1 MANRKKQNED
11 PSKGRG
17 KRSNE
22 NWREK
27 ARTRTEPPDR
37 ITEDDEDR
45 IRARAYEIWE
55 REGRPDGGHER
66 HWHQAQKE
74 LEEEGRI
81 SPISPL
87 RRVAHLIENGLLIS
101 PTT

>member
-1 MANRKKQNED
+1 MEREGQN
-11 PSKGRG
+11 
-17 KRSNE
+17 
-22 NWREK
+22 
-27 ARTRTEPPDR
+27 RTEPPDR

-66 HWHQAQKE
+66 HWHQAEKE

-81 SPISPL
+81 SP
-87 RRVAHLIENGLLIS
+87 HTGE
-101 PTT
+101 

>member
-1 MANRKKQNED
+1 M
-11 PSKGRG
+11 
-17 KRSNE
+17 
-22 NWREK
+22 
-27 ARTRTEPPDR
+27 
-37 ITEDDEDR
+37 TEDDEDR

-81 SPISPL
+81 SP
-87 RRVAHLIENGLLIS
+87 HTGE
-101 PTT
+101 

>member
-11 PSKGRG
+11 PVEGS
-17 KRSNE
+17 
-22 NWREK
+22 RETIE
-27 ARTRTEPPDR
+27 RELEREDQNRTEPPDR

-55 REGRPDGGHER
+55 RERRPDGGHER

-81 SPISPL
+81 SP
-87 RRVAHLIENGLLIS
+87 HTGE
-101 PTT
+101 

>member
-1 MANRKKQNED
+1 MANSKKQNED
-11 PSKGRG
+11 PAEGS
-17 KRSNE
+17 
-22 NWREK
+22 RETIERELEK
-27 ARTRTEPPDR
+27 EDHYRTKPPDR
-37 ITEDDEDR
+37 ITEDDLDR

-81 SPISPL
+81 SPH
-87 RRVAHLIENGLLIS
+87 AGE
-101 PTT
+101 